1 MNLSFGV
8 TFQPLARDVENAE
21 EKRWAW
27 NMLDGQE
34 LRLGKMSWYPSII
47 PALGRWKQKSGI
59 EGQTGLHNELGA
71 NLSYKRK
78 QHSHE
83 N

>member
-1 MNLSFGV
+1 
-8 TFQPLARDVENAE
+8 
-21 EKRWAW
+21 
-27 NMLDGQE
+27 MLDGQE